1 MRSKRVTV
9 NSWEGLAGCKVGVKK
24 RADDQKAQK
33 ILERDNILLYPD
45 NGGDRTS
52 DFLFQ
57 AS

>member
-1 MRSKRVTV
+1 MKIKQFNLEKNYEAANFAS
-9 NSWEGLAGCKVGVKK
+9 
-24 RADDQKAQK
+24 QKAQK